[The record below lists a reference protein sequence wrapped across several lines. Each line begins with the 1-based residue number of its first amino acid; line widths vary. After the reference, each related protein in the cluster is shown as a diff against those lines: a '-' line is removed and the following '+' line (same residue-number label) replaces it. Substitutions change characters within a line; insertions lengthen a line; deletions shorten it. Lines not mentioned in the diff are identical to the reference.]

1 MKVRIKEW
9 AEMEREFGI
18 DEHGDIK
25 CHCNFI
31 IEMKHYCGK
40 IIEVDKD
47 KIDRTGEF
55 EYDGWYFD
63 EGTYEIVEDWE
74 EFNMSKKIKS
84 VQLIRALDFSYSRV
98 INGMLIQSKISLPA
112 GYILYEVKLN
122 EDFHIIE
129 AHLSS
134 IDENILILT
143 DNVIITYDKPTLQDK
158 PLYERRRIY
167 TERINRLAK
176 EIEDTMANASNNG
189 ITDREFAIKDF
200 KYRVEAIRQKRKGI
214 KRLVRLIK
222 RMDKGDLK

>member
-18 DEHGDIK
+18 DKHGDIK

-31 IEMKHYCGK
+31 IEMKQYCGK

-74 EFNMSKKIKS
+74 GFNMSKKIKQ

-200 KYRVEAIRQKRKGI
+200 EYRVEAIKQKRKGI

>member
-1 MKVRIKEW
+1 
-9 AEMEREFGI
+9 
-18 DEHGDIK
+18 
-25 CHCNFI
+25 
-31 IEMKHYCGK
+31 
-40 IIEVDKD
+40 
-47 KIDRTGEF
+47 
-55 EYDGWYFD
+55 
-63 EGTYEIVEDWE
+63 
-74 EFNMSKKIKS
+74 
-84 VQLIRALDFSYSRV
+84 
-98 INGMLIQSKISLPA
+98 MLIQSKISLPA

-158 PLYERRRIY
+158 PLHERRRIY
-167 TERINRLAK
+167 SERVNRLAK

-189 ITDREFAIKDF
+189 IANREYAIEDF

-222 RMDKGDLK
+222 RIDKGDL